1 MKQKKNKKKT
11 GYTKQSV
18 VRQDIDLKL
27 QLITLIGGAK
37 KAVFSQMRTSD
48 ISKHFLCV

>member
-27 QLITLIGGAK
+27 QLITLIGGK
-37 KAVFSQMRTSD
+37 EGSIFSD
-48 ISKHFLCV
+48 ANK